1 MRKIAVSISKGGT
14 GKTTTAVNLAAGLAR
29 AGYKTL
35 LVDTDTQGQVSLILG
50 VQASAGLAEVAEGVL
65 NPVDAVIETRPSLW
79 LLSGGSGL
87 TGMKRLITR
96 KEFGGE
102 HTIAEALAP
111 LENQYDYVIL
121 DTAPGWDALTIATL
135 FYATDLLCPVS
146 LEAMALQGLVEFAK
160 RIESIQSYR
169 PGITLRYVLPTFYDR
184 RVKKSDEILDQLK
197 THYGQRICP
206 PIRYNV
212 RLSEAA
218 AHKQTIYEYNP
229 KSAGAEDYQKLTERI
244 SQNGT

>member
-50 VQASAGLAEVAEGVL
+50 VQANAGLAEVVEGVL
-65 NPVDAVIETRPSLW
+65 KPVDAVIETRPSLW

-111 LENQYDYVIL
+111 IENQYDYVIL

-135 FYATDLLCPVS
+135 FYATELLCPVS

-160 RIESIQSYR
+160 RIESIQRYR

-197 THYGQRICP
+197 THYGQRTCP
-206 PIRYNV
+206 PVRYNV